1 MEKKPRTLWF
11 QNFVEHKIYSK
22 QSKESSESKRK
33 EKYIFWIL
41 NMALLFVRCF
51 TGCRNG
57 IVKINRRTGTTTVVV
72 VPVTIENEERV
83 KKLRY

>member
-1 MEKKPRTLWF
+1 
-11 QNFVEHKIYSK
+11 
-22 QSKESSESKRK
+22 
-33 EKYIFWIL
+33 
-41 NMALLFVRCF
+41 MALLFVRSF